1 MVGSQRG
8 SCELAS
14 AAAAA
19 VQWQIA
25 RAVFCLCRKTHE
37 N

>member
-25 RAVFCLCRKTHE
+25 RSRLLFVS
-37 N
+37 